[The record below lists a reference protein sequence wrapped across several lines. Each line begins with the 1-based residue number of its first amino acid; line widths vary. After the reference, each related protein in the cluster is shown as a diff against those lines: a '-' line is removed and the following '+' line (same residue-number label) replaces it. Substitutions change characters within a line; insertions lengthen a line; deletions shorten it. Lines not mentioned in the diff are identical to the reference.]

1 MSSKCATRHQETD
14 GSSAQ
19 IQGFLLPSKFLCS
32 SVEFSRAS
40 VVHRLARFSPC
51 GATGTTIRIWRM
63 AVKRPS
69 LRACLSVSTR
79 DLPPNSCLHGRCVVS
94 DLRAGVLS
102 PPSRSSWT
110 VRPPSDTAVRL
121 ENASRLR
128 QIEAPVAGLEPAISP
143 ADLGCSNQLN
153 HTGDA
158 LFTRAFRASSRCCV
172 LSMRYCPSLDPKRI
186 QRKTRGSNPQPA
198 HHRRP
203 ISNRLANHSPI
214 FQVGSIAASR
224 HRGWS

>member
-1 MSSKCATRHQETD
+1 MRIL
-14 GSSAQ
+14 GSA
-19 IQGFLLPSKFLCS
+19 LPSKFLCS

-40 VVHRLARFSPC
+40 VVHRLAMFSPC

-63 AVKRPS
+63 AVKWPS

-102 PPSRSSWT
+102 PPLRSSWT
-110 VRPPSDTAVRL
+110 VRPPSDTAVRS

-172 LSMRYCPSLDPKRI
+172 LSMRYCPSLDPRADPAED
-186 QRKTRGSNPQPA
+186 TGVEPATGSSPA
-198 HHRRP
+198 TDFE
-203 ISNRLANHSPI
+203 SAC
-214 FQVGSIAASR
+214 
-224 HRGWS
+224 